1 MQEAKLED
9 DRDIHLVVHD
19 EHPEHTMLVEF
30 PDTACEPAKSSP
42 YAARIARA
50 REALY
55 RLVTRCTGKRPSFSD
70 WTPLTGRATI
80 KGVGFFDLVHS
91 SKQHGVADNDAE
103 LHPVLQFNAG
113 TC

>member
-1 MQEAKLED
+1 MGTCG
-9 DRDIHLVVHD
+9 HVVD
-19 EHPEHTMLVEF
+19 
-30 PDTACEPAKSSP
+30 
-42 YAARIARA
+42 
-50 REALY
+50 
-55 RLVTRCTGKRPSFSD
+55 G
-70 WTPLTGRATI
+70 WTQLTGFATI